1 MSAKIKKQKKKKQQ
15 DQTYVDKRHDD
26 RVRYAYFA
34 RYMMVRYFVIAFFF
48 ANFFWLLV
56 SYSANTQPGM
66 ILSAVATVWCM
77 VSVIEQLGKLHNKQ
91 ADVPRTRH
99 YLIFQLG
106 LNLVM
111 SICLFTPLKSLIYP
125 FASSKSSVQA
135 LLCILLIGMAAAAAV
150 LVRIHNICLGRDKYL
165 PLIRNAEKS
174 RALDQE

>member
-1 MSAKIKKQKKKKQQ
+1 MTSKNKKQTKQQ
-15 DQTYVDKRHDD
+15 NRTYVDNRHDD

-56 SYSANTQPGM
+56 SYSAGTQPGM
-66 ILSAVATVWCM
+66 ILAAVATVWCT
-77 VSVIEQLGKLHNKQ
+77 VSVIEQLSKLHNKQ
-91 ADVPRTRH
+91 ADVPRTRQ
-99 YLIFQLG
+99 YLIFQLV

-111 SICLFTPLKSLIYP
+111 SVCLFTPLKSLIYP
-125 FASSKSSVQA
+125 FATNKSATLA
-135 LLCILLIGMAAAAAV
+135 LLCILLIGIAAAAAA
-150 LVRIHNICLGRDKYL
+150 LVRIRNICLGRDKYL

>member
-1 MSAKIKKQKKKKQQ
+1 MSAKTKQQ
-15 DQTYVDKRHDD
+15 SRTYVDRRHDD

-56 SYSANTQPGM
+56 SYSVNSQLGM
-66 ILSAVATVWCM
+66 ILAAVAAVWCT
-77 VSVIEQLGKLHNKQ
+77 VSVIEQLSKLHNKQ
-91 ADVPRTRH
+91 ADVLRTRQ
-99 YLIFQLG
+99 YLIFQLV
-106 LNLVM
+106 LNLLLSV
-111 SICLFTPLKSLIYP
+111 CLFTPLKSMIYP
-125 FASSKSSVQA
+125 FAINKSDVLA
-135 LLCILLIGMAAAAAV
+135 LLCILLLGMAAAFAA

>member
-1 MSAKIKKQKKKKQQ
+1 MSAKNKKQTKKQSR
-15 DQTYVDKRHDD
+15 TYVDKRHDD

-48 ANFFWLLV
+48 TNFFWLLV
-56 SYSANTQPGM
+56 SYSANTQSGM

-77 VSVIEQLGKLHNKQ
+77 VSVIEQLSKLHNKQ
-91 ADVPRTRH
+91 ADVPRTQH

-106 LNLVM
+106 LNLVLGV
-111 SICLFTPLKSLIYP
+111 CLFTPLKSLIYP
-125 FASSKSSVQA
+125 FAGDKSATLA
-135 LLCILLIGMAAAAAV
+135 LLCILLIGMAAAAAA

-174 RALDQE
+174 RALDQ